1 MADTTAS
8 VALVGHRLAEEHPTG
23 IGRYYQEL
31 ITALHRS
38 PAASIRVTAASTREA
53 GEPAWAPTGLA
64 RATIGGHRKLRAVGW
79 ALTGRPTVDEDLGR
93 PDLVHLLH
101 PWTALPTRAAQVVTV
116 HDLMPLQHPRWYGRA
131 EAWLYARGVRFAVDH
146 AARFIVNSSFTA
158 SELSATLG
166 IDPGRVRVTWFGVG
180 DEFRARHPQDVTTG
194 TCARYGVDPGRYVIA
209 VGAVSERKNL
219 GTVLAA
225 LARLDPSIRPVLLAA
240 GPPGAGSATIHAT
253 VDRLGLHEQA
263 RFPGFVD
270 HADLPILLGAARALV
285 HPSRAE
291 GFGLTPLEAMAS
303 GVPALVSDV
312 GAVREVVGEAAVL
325 LPPDDTD
332 AWAGAI
338 EAVATDDDHHRS
350 LVVAGTAHQA
360 GFTWERTAAATR
372 AVYDEVLDR

>member
-1 MADTTAS
+1 VTDTTAS

-38 PAASIRVTAASTREA
+38 PAASIRATAASTREA
-53 GEPAWAPTGLA
+53 VPPAWAPTGLA
-64 RATIGGHRKLRAVGW
+64 RATIGGPRKLRAVGW
-79 ALTGRPTVDEDLGR
+79 ALTGRPTVDGDLGR

-101 PWTALPTRAAQVVTV
+101 PWTALPTRAPQVVTV

-146 AARFIVNSSFTA
+146 AERFIVNSSFTA

-166 IDPGRVRVTWFGVG
+166 VDPGRVRVTWFGVG
-180 DEFRARHPQDVTTG
+180 EEFRARHRQDVTTDA
-194 TCARYGVDPGRYVIA
+194 CARYGVEPGRYVIA

-219 GTVLAA
+219 GTVLTA
-225 LARLDPSIRPVLLAA
+225 LARLDPSIRPMLLAA
-240 GPPGAGSATIHAT
+240 GPPGEGSATIHAT
-253 VDRLGLHEQA
+253 VDRLGLRGEA

-270 HADLPILLGAARALV
+270 HADLPVLVGAARALV

-291 GFGLTPLEAMAS
+291 GFGLTPLEAMAA

-312 GAVREVVGEAAVL
+312 GAVREVVGDAAVV
-325 LPPDDTD
+325 LPPADPD
-332 AWAGAI
+332 AWAEAI
-338 EAVATDDDHHRS
+338 EAVVTDDDHHRS
-350 LVVAGTAHQA
+350 LVDAGRARQA
-360 GFTWERTAAATR
+360 RFTWDHTAAATA
-372 AVYDEVLDR
+372 AVYHEVLGR